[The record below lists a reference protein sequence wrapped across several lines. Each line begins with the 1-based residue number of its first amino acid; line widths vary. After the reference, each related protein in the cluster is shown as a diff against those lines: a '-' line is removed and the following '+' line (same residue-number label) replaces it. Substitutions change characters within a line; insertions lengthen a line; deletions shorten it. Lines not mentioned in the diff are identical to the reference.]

1 MDPTFEDKGV
11 VDTPAVLETLVTPEP
26 VEVMPVLQPTII
38 PPALETTFEQDT
50 PDQHAATI
58 DDAVETS
65 KIPLISEPE
74 TSPTPL
80 GQ

>member
-26 VEVMPVLQPTII
+26 VEVMPVLQLTI
-38 PPALETTFEQDT
+38 PPALKTTFEQDT